1 MKILA
6 DLLENR
12 AVHPEKK
19 EAKIN
24 LICI

>member
-6 DLLENR
+6 DLLANR